1 MKEKRSLFEFVF
13 GRGEN
18 PIQQVLTKLKML
30 NGDDVR
36 WTTYLNNPY
45 DIKVV
50 RQCIDRIATHCA
62 KMTPKHI
69 QSLDERT
76 LNINGDINFLLQH
89 KPNPIMTKFDF
100 LYRVISILYSYN
112 NVFIFKATDNMGM
125 ITGFYPIMA
134 SEENL
139 LEDRQGNI
147 YLRFK
152 FINNQTYTLPYEELI
167 HLRLFYN
174 ENDIFGATND
184 TLKTDIETAIAS
196 SEGIKNAIY
205 TSNKLKGLLKFTN
218 AMLKPKDI
226 KDSKDKFVEDFL
238 RLDNKSGIVALDG
251 KADFQELNIKPITL
265 DKDQLERVNY
275 NIFDYFGISEKIINN
290 SFTADEWNAFYE
302 GVLEARAIQ
311 LSDAFTN
318 NIFNKESIKEG
329 HKIIFTANRIQYASI
344 DQKVKLLSTILP
356 YGLLTKD
363 MTLEILDLPQ
373 IGGEEGQKILQSLN
387 YINSNIAD
395 NYQGGGNNNGE

>member
-13 GRGEN
+13 GKDKPKQE
-18 PIQQVLTKLKML
+18 QYLTRLKML
-30 NGDDVR
+30 NGDDIR
-36 WTTYLNNPY
+36 WTTYFNNPY

-69 QSLDERT
+69 KEVEDT
-76 LNINGDINFLLQH
+76 TFTVNGDINFLLQH

-100 LYRVISILYSYN
+100 IYRVISILYSYN
-112 NVFIFKATDNMGM
+112 NVFIFKAFDREGN
-125 ITGFYPIMA
+125 IAGFYPIMA
-134 SEENL
+134 SEEDL
-139 LEDRQGNI
+139 LEDKQGRI

-152 FINNQTYTLPYEELI
+152 FINNQVYTLPYEDLI

-174 ENDIFGATND
+174 ENDIFGTSNEA
-184 TLKTDIETAIAS
+184 LKTDVETSIAS

-205 TSNKLKGLLKFTN
+205 MSSKLKGLLQFTN
-218 AMLKPKDI
+218 SMLRPEDI
-226 KDSKDKFVEDFL
+226 KKSKDKFVEDFL

-251 KADFQELNIKPITL
+251 KADFKELNIKPITL

-275 NIFDYFGISEKIINN
+275 NIFDYFGVSEKIINN
-290 SFTADEWNAFYE
+290 SFTSDEWNAFYE
-302 GVLEARAIQ
+302 GVIEARAIQ

-318 NIFNKESIKEG
+318 NVFSREAIKRGNKIV
-329 HKIIFTANRIQYASI
+329 FTTNRIQYASI
-344 DQKVKLLSTILP
+344 DQKVKLLNIILP

-363 MTLEILDLPQ
+363 LALEILDLPQ
-373 IGGEEGQKILQSLN
+373 IRRRRRAEDITVFELCK
-387 YINSNIAD
+387 Y
-395 NYQGGGNNNGE
+395 

>member
-13 GRGEN
+13 GKEK
-18 PIQQVLTKLKML
+18 QKQEQYLTRLKML

-36 WTTYLNNPY
+36 WTTYMNNPY

-69 QSLDERT
+69 KEVEDT
-76 LNINGDINFLLQH
+76 TFTVNGDINFLLQH

-100 LYRVISILYSYN
+100 IYRVISILYSYN
-112 NVFIFKATDNMGM
+112 NVFIFKSFDREGN
-125 ITGFYPIMA
+125 ISGFYPIMA
-134 SEENL
+134 SEEDL
-139 LEDRQGNI
+139 LEDKQGRI

-152 FINNQTYTLPYEELI
+152 FINNQLYTLPYEDLI

-174 ENDIFGATND
+174 ENDIFGTSNEA
-184 TLKTDIETAIAS
+184 LRTDIETSIAS

-205 TSNKLKGLLKFTN
+205 MSSKLKGLLQYTN
-218 AMLKPKDI
+218 SMLRPEDI
-226 KDSKDKFVEDFL
+226 KKSKDKFVEDFL

-251 KADFQELNIKPITL
+251 KAEFKELNIKPITL

-275 NIFDYFGISEKIINN
+275 NIFDYFGVSDKIINN
-290 SFTADEWNAFYE
+290 SFTSDEWNAFYE
-302 GVLEARAIQ
+302 GVIEARAIQ

-318 NIFNKESIKEG
+318 NIFSREAIKRGNKIV
-329 HKIIFTANRIQYASI
+329 FTTNRIQYASI
-344 DQKVKLLSTILP
+344 DQKVKLLNIILP

-363 MTLEILDLPQ
+363 LALEILDLPQ
-373 IGGEEGQKILQSLN
+373 IRRRRRTEDITVIKLCKYKYSR
-387 YINSNIAD
+387 
-395 NYQGGGNNNGE
+395 

>member
-1 MKEKRSLFEFVF
+1 MKEKRSLLEFVF
-13 GRGEN
+13 GKTKPE
-18 PIQQVLTKLKML
+18 QQYLTRLQML

-69 QSLDERT
+69 QDIDERT
-76 LNINGDINFLLQH
+76 LYINGDINYLLQH

-100 LYRVISILYSYN
+100 IYRVISILYSYN
-112 NVFIFKATDNMGM
+112 NVFIFKATDRNGF

-134 SEENL
+134 KEEDL
-139 LEDRQGNI
+139 LEDRQGRI

-152 FINNQTYTLPYEELI
+152 FINNQIYTIPYEELI

-174 ENDIFGATND
+174 ENDIFGTTND
-184 TLKTDIETAIAS
+184 ALRTDIETSIAS

-205 TSNKLKGLLKFTN
+205 MSSKLKGLLQFTN

-226 KDSKDKFVEDFL
+226 KQSKDKFVEDFL
-238 RLDNKSGIVALDG
+238 GLENKSGIVALDG
-251 KADFQELNIKPITL
+251 KAEFKELNIKPITL

-275 NIFDYFGISEKIINN
+275 NIFDYFGVSDKIINN

-318 NIFNKESIKEG
+318 NVFSKDAIKEG
-329 HKIIFTANRIQYASI
+329 HRIIFTANRIQYASI
-344 DQKVKLLSTILP
+344 DQKVKLLNTILP
-356 YGLLTKD
+356 YGVLTKD
-363 MTLEILDLPQ
+363 LALEILDLPQ
-373 IGGEEGQKILQSLN
+373 IRWRGRSK
-387 YINSNIAD
+387 NITVIKLCKFK
-395 NYQGGGNNNGE
+395 YSRSISRRR